1 MTVTTITITN
11 LSPSSFNV
19 VWNTVPNAIGYQVF
33 LYLGD
38 GDEGDTPISSTTTN
52 GSALTYTNLSADTTY
67 SIRIIANADGIEY
80 ADSLI
85 SHAEHTHLDPLIPL
99 DPPQNIQLV
108 DRTESTLTFT
118 WEPPE
123 SVVGLTGYTVSIR
136 GVGDYVVDANTNTI
150 TLTNLREGVE
160 YVVWFKSNGDKLDYD
175 DSIEVS
181 ATGTPMRQT
190 LIVSSAKFP
199 SSETI
204 YWDPD
209 TGYTYGIQPQLN
221 LSTPASV
228 YTSVIS
234 GWSYDTVDW
243 DSKTALTPVQITL
256 TNKTLNSI
264 TVSLSTPETDWQ
276 GNHVV
281 GINEGRTYLNP
292 TTTTQN
298 KSVTTKTFT
307 GLNPETDYT
316 ISVLQQITN
325 SDKYFAWDSPS
336 LYTLSTMGQARQVT
350 NLRMISSTVTSVTFA
365 WEVGLFGVGYNVH
378 YKKQRNFVPTTA
390 TTKQEL
396 DYNTTQI
403 TITGLSG
410 STGDTLAVYY
420 IGVVTRGDGVNF
432 VDSDIVTAS
441 GTTQALLK
449 LSGYTIS
456 ETHTARTIKIN

>member
-1 MTVTTITITN
+1 MSEN
-11 LSPSSFNV
+11 
-19 VWNTVPNAIGYQVF
+19 
-33 LYLGD
+33 
-38 GDEGDTPISSTTTN
+38 
-52 GSALTYTNLSADTTY
+52 
-67 SIRIIANADGIEY
+67 IEY
-80 ADSLI
+80 
-85 SHAEHTHLDPLIPL
+85 T
-99 DPPQNIQLV
+99 
-108 DRTESTLTFT
+108 
-118 WEPPE
+118 
-123 SVVGLTGYTVSIR
+123 
-136 GVGDYVVDANTNTI
+136 
-150 TLTNLREGVE
+150 
-160 YVVWFKSNGDKLDYD
+160 VWFKSNGDKVNYD
-175 DSIEVS
+175 DSYSVS
-181 ATGTPMRQT
+181 TTATPIRDT
-190 LIVSSAKFP
+190 LIITSQNFP
-199 SSETI
+199 GSDTSF
-204 YWDPD
+204 WDPT
-209 TGYTYGIQPQLN
+209 TGYTYPISPKSL
-221 LSTPASV
+221 LSTPADV

-243 DSKTALTPVQITL
+243 DSKTALTPARITL
-256 TNKTLNSI
+256 TNKTLNTI
-264 TVSLSTPETDWQ
+264 TISLSTPETDWQ

-396 DYNTTQI
+396 GYNTTQI

-420 IGVVTRGDGVNF
+420 IGLVTRGDGVNF

-449 LSGYTIS
+449 LSGYTVT